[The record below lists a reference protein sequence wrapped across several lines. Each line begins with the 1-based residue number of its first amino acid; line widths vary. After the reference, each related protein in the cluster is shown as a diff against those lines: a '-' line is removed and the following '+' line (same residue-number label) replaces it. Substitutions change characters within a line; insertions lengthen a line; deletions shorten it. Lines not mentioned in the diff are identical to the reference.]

1 MNMLLVL
8 VVVVCFATMTKTT
21 RRLDPVESCAIA
33 CSRDGAART
42 SNVIVTSGESSE
54 RMIVDLLEWA

>member
-1 MNMLLVL
+1 
-8 VVVVCFATMTKTT
+8 MTKTT
-21 RRLDPVESCAIA
+21 LRLDPVESCAIA